1 MALLLLQPLS
11 REKHIWF
18 WRCRLRW
25 LSQHKNRVLLL
36 FSFVVFLCLA
46 VLHMRGEITTWLIE
60 VKTPYWRS
68 VGGGARGER
77 FRCLM
82 VKDWSFLVDEG
93 VFSVALPV
101 SRIWSYFKTLDLLV
115 SSLTLCL
122 KSSPASV
129 SSWFV
134 CFPSRSGS
142 SICCFLWGCSSL
154 SHLSACGLCLIF
166 WKCTWSSW
174 GLELASWLLK
184 FCWKR

>member
-1 MALLLLQPLS
+1 MSTPVALTAQESSSVVVFICGFPLS
-11 REKHIWF
+11 GCSPYAWWDYDLI
-18 WRCRLRW
+18 
-25 LSQHKNRVLLL
+25 N
-36 FSFVVFLCLA
+36 
-46 VLHMRGEITTWLIE
+46 RGEDSILE
-60 VKTPYWRS
+60 KRG
-68 VGGGARGER
+68 GGGARGER